1 MAGVAIPLLRES
13 KQPTRG
19 ETLITDTYN
28 DWLQDCADSSAQTA
42 GN

>member
-1 MAGVAIPLLRES
+1 MVGVVIPLLHDS

-42 GN
+42 VN